1 VFKFDEKYMSVVV
14 NEIGMVR
21 EVVLKYQDVVKKN
34 EEKDVKE
41 SEATMN
47 VSVAGGVKVDIDN

>member
-1 VFKFDEKYMSVVV
+1 MNAVV

-21 EVVLKYQDVVKKN
+21 EVVLKRQDVVKKN

-41 SEATMN
+41 SEATMK

>member
-1 VFKFDEKYMSVVV
+1 MFKFDEKYMSVVV

>member
-1 VFKFDEKYMSVVV
+1 MFKFDEKYMSVAV

-21 EVVLKYQDVVKKN
+21 EVVLKHQDVVKKN

-41 SEATMN
+41 SEATMK
-47 VSVAGGVKVDIDN
+47 VSVTGGVKVDIDN

>member
-1 VFKFDEKYMSVVV
+1 MFKFDEKYMNAVV

-21 EVVLKYQDVVKKN
+21 EVVLKRQDVVKKN

-41 SEATMN
+41 SEATMK